1 MSETTP
7 PRRVSVVFSLLVSFG
22 LLAAWYGCVAGSA
35 DLRFTDILRA
45 LLNGGDEMTRSIVWE
60 LRLPRVLAGFAVGAL
75 LSLAG
80 ILLQTMLR
88 NPLADPYVLGLSGGG
103 AIGAIGAMSL
113 GAGLLVTQGAAALG
127 ALTVI
132 VIVVTLGERGSNA
145 RLLLTGAVVA
155 SACGALLTVLLTIVD
170 APQLRGMVFWL
181 AGDLGW
187 APEPAWALAL
197 ALTATLVCTLSGRG
211 LNLLASGDLR
221 AASLGLAVPLWRRC
235 ILLGSAVLTAFAV
248 VTAGAIGFIGLI
260 VPHAVR
266 LALRSADHRMLVPA
280 AALAGGSLLVIAD
293 AVARSVVAPRQLP
306 VGAVMAL
313 IGAPLFVA
321 LLRRVSR

>member
-1 MSETTP
+1 MSTSALA
-7 PRRVSVVFSLLVSFG
+7 RRSTLVFG
-22 LLAAWYGCVAGSA
+22 LLAAAAVMAAVFGSAAGSA
-35 DLRFTDILRA
+35 DLSGRQILAA
-45 LLNGGDEMTRSIVWE
+45 LLGPGDELAHSIVWQ
-60 LRLPRVLAGFAVGAL
+60 LRMPRVLAGFAVGAL

-80 ILLQTMLR
+80 VLLQTMLR

-103 AIGAIGAMSL
+103 AIGALAAMSL
-113 GAGLLVTQGAAALG
+113 GAGLLLTQGCAAAG
-127 ALTVI
+127 AFLALLL
-132 VIVVTLGERGSNA
+132 VVALGERGSNA

-155 SACGALLTVLLTIVD
+155 SACGALLTVLLTIAD

-197 ALTATLVCTLSGRG
+197 ALAATVTCMLAGRG

-248 VTAGAIGFIGLI
+248 VTAGAIGFVGLI
-260 VPHAVR
+260 VPHGVR
-266 LALRSADHRMLVPA
+266 LALGSADHRVLVPA
-280 AALAGGSLLVIAD
+280 AAIAGGSLLVVAD
-293 AVARSVVAPRQLP
+293 ALARSVAAPRQLP

-313 IGAPLFVA
+313 IGAPIFVV
-321 LLRRVSR
+321 LLRRAAR